1 MDHVSL
7 SPKKTRP
14 SLRVASLP
22 EVRLNG
28 DPLILRRL
36 IFTESMPISTQATRV
51 HSCDILMGPHGAGMV
66 HALWMYPGSV
76 VIEIMD
82 PEHFPAG
89 YYRNIAHL
97 SGHIYFKHRKDE
109 LEQPEPTKTKI
120 FEQILVTAAEII
132 SNKAAFSRVVT
143 LQKSCE
149 VAWSCRG
156 PSQFQ
161 HFRAIHDIMISEI
174 AIARMGKTP
183 F

>member
-1 MDHVSL
+1 M
-7 SPKKTRP
+7 
-14 SLRVASLP
+14 
-22 EVRLNG
+22 NG

-36 IFTESMPISTQATRV
+36 IFTESMLISTQAKRV
-51 HSCDILMGPHGAGMV
+51 NSCDILMGPHGAGMV

-97 SGHIYFKHRKDE
+97 SGHIYFKHRKEE
-109 LEQPEPTKTKI
+109 LEQPEPTKTRI
-120 FEQILVTAAEII
+120 FEQVLVTAAEII
-132 SNKAAFSRVVT
+132 SNKAVFSRVVT

-149 VAWSCRG
+149 VACAFPSCDLAMDLRSN
-156 PSQFQ
+156 P
-161 HFRAIHDIMISEI
+161 HVRAIHHDIFKSCNPSWYVS
-174 AIARMGKTP
+174 TH

>member
-1 MDHVSL
+1 
-7 SPKKTRP
+7 
-14 SLRVASLP
+14 
-22 EVRLNG
+22 
-28 DPLILRRL
+28 
-36 IFTESMPISTQATRV
+36 MPISMQAARV
-51 HSCDILMGPHGAGMV
+51 NSCDILMGPHGAGMV
-66 HALWMYPGSV
+66 HGLWMYPGSV

-97 SGHIYFKHRKDE
+97 SGHIYFKHRKEE

-143 LQKSCE
+143 LQKSC
-149 VAWSCRG
+149 AGGLRSF
-156 PSQFQ
+156 S
-161 HFRAIHDIMISEI
+161 ISEQSMI
-174 AIARMGKTP
+174 LWFQKLQLQEWEKHLFR